1 MARSVNKVL
10 LIGNLTRDPEL
21 RTTPSGSQV
30 CTFTLATN
38 KSWTTDAGEKKEE
51 SDFHR
56 IVAWN
61 KLAELCGKFLVKG
74 RKIYIEGRLQ
84 SRSWTGQDGTQKT
97 TVEVVI
103 DDMVLLDNKT
113 QNATADTT
121 PVKKDATPATDQT
134 PDAAEPSQ
142 DDIDF

>member
-74 RKIYIEGRLQ
+74 RKIYVEGRLQ
-84 SRSWTGQDGTQKT
+84 SRAWTGQDGTQKT

-113 QNATADTT
+113 AAAAHESSEATTKAPTTSDNAPEVSED
-121 PVKKDATPATDQT
+121 
-134 PDAAEPSQ
+134 ESL
-142 DDIDF
+142 F